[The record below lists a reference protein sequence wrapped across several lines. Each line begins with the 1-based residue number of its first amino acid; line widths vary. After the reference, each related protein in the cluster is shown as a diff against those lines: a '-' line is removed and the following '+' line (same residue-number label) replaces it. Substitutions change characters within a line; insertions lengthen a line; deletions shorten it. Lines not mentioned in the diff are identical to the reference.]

1 MITFLASLLCVY
13 IAWWMF
19 SAQFRS
25 FLYCEWEKKPFTT
38 IEHLKGVVPHIFK
51 QLSPQ
56 NVVAQGFVDSEL
68 KLLNQRRSFMLFSF
82 QRLAVIVPGIMLLCV
97 LELEIFIALAVV
109 ATILLAVLF
118 KKPSRWMQ
126 IAFLAGVFFTAYQ
139 WSFYQASQW
148 IFAADTSPIVYLL
161 TDARTYTVLGFLG
174 ASILLTLILR
184 IEFWSLWLASILFFA
199 GGIAYLNFV
208 ALILGQALG
217 WAIFWF
223 IKSRQSSK
231 KNKTVMSEMLL
242 VTFLTAVG
250 FLVII
255 TWFKSMGLLDV
266 RIMSPIASKK
276 ISFVFAWAAWEILL
290 TVTLSLW
297 GHFRSQSQIA
307 ETTDIE
313 SIKIPLSVFG
323 RGLLKYRGWLADQL
337 QFRRNEIERRL
348 KSIQSVDTQAVP
360 EALLK
365 KSKIEVESLKGLL
378 GALD

>member
-1 MITFLASLLCVY
+1 MMTFLASLLCVY

-19 SAQFRS
+19 SSQFRS
-25 FLYCEWEKKPFTT
+25 FLYCEWDKKPFTT
-38 IEHLKGVVPHIFK
+38 WEHLKGVVPHIFK

-68 KLLNQRRSFMLFSF
+68 KLLSQRRGFMLLSF
-82 QRLAVIVPGIMLLCV
+82 QRLAAIVPGLILLCV

-148 IFAADTSPIVYLL
+148 IFATDTSAFIY
-161 TDARTYTVLGFLG
+161 TMADARTFTVLGFLG
-174 ASILLTLILR
+174 AAILVTLILR
-184 IEFWSLWLASILFFA
+184 MEFWSLWLASLLFFA

-208 ALILGQALG
+208 ALLLGQALG

-223 IKSRQSSK
+223 VQSRKSSK
-231 KNKTVMSEMLL
+231 KNKIIMAEMLFMTL
-242 VTFLTAVG
+242 LTAIV
-250 FLVII
+250 FFVIV
-255 TWFKSMGLLDV
+255 TWFKSMGLVDI
-266 RIMSPIASKK
+266 RIMSPLASKK
-276 ISFVFAWAAWEILL
+276 ISFILTWAFWEILL
-290 TVTLSLW
+290 TVALSLW
-297 GHFRSQSQIA
+297 GHFRSQGQIG
-307 ETTDIE
+307 EVTDVE
-313 SIKIPLSVFG
+313 NIKLPVAVFG
-323 RGLLKYRGWLADQL
+323 RGLFKYNGWLTDQL
-337 QFRRNEIERRL
+337 EFRRNEIERRL
-348 KSIQSVDTQAVP
+348 KSLKSVDAQALP

-365 KSKIEVESLKGLL
+365 KSKLEVESLKGLL